1 MYDTLITSIIFGGWY
16 KVNKPRI
23 KEYKNII
30 NYSQIKA
37 VANHVDS
44 VYNNLVLFQK

>member
-1 MYDTLITSIIFGGWY
+1 MITIIASIIFDGWY
-16 KVNKPRI
+16 KVNKPRT

-37 VANHVDS
+37 VANHIDS
-44 VYNNLVLFQK
+44 FYNNPVLFQK